1 MNHGTTE
8 LALGLN
14 AQFTYIGEDHR
25 DIPLPTA
32 AAGEGAYKR
41 NSNRGGLEGVADR
54 FEVGLDATAEWCRMQ
69 KKQSP
74 GMS

>member
-41 NSNRGGLEGVADR
+41 NSNRGGLEGSQI
-54 FEVGLDATAEWCRMQ
+54 GLR
-69 KKQSP
+69 
-74 GMS
+74 